1 MNGRN
6 VGNGVVNEDEL
17 AAGDPAEE
25 AYLAEDSIAEEDEAE
40 VEASG
45 EGEEASAT
53 PPPEYDLLNDV
64 TQHYLNEIGAK
75 PLFTAQEEYDWAC
88 RARAGEFLARQ
99 KMIEHNLR
107 LVVNIAKHYLNRGI
121 PLLDLVEE
129 GNLGLIHAIEK
140 FDPERGFRFSTY
152 ATWWIRQSIER
163 AIMNQSRTI
172 RLPVHVVKEINLIL
186 RAFRHL
192 ESSNGREIRLEQIAH
207 LVDRPVEDIRRAI
220 ALNEH
225 IASLDAPLEID
236 PNHTIADAIP
246 DDNAIDP
253 ENLLH
258 STEVSDLLGQWVR
271 QLPEKQ
277 RRVLERR
284 YGLGGAD
291 ISTLEEVAEELSL
304 TRERVRQIQIEALD
318 QLRRMI
324 KRGGVTRESLL

>member
-1 MNGRN
+1 MSGAKDSDES
-6 VGNGVVNEDEL
+6 GFDDEEISEDVLSEESFL
-17 AAGDPAEE
+17 TDPEEEVAATTP
-25 AYLAEDSIAEEDEAE
+25 E
-40 VEASG
+40 VE
-45 EGEEASAT
+45 
-53 PPPEYDLLNDV
+53 LLNDV

-75 PLFTAQEEYDWAC
+75 PLFTPEEEYGWAC
-88 RARAGEFLARQ
+88 RAQAGEFAARQ

-140 FDPERGFRFSTY
+140 FDPGRGFRFSTY

-172 RLPVHVVKEINLIL
+172 RLPVNVVKEINQIL

-192 ESSNGREIRLEQIAH
+192 EFANGRETHLEQIAH
-207 LVDRPVEDIRRAI
+207 LIDRPVEDVRRTL

-225 IASLDAPLEID
+225 ICSLDAPLEVD
-236 PNHTIADAIP
+236 PSHSVADAIA
-246 DDNAIDP
+246 DDNAVDP
-253 ENLLH
+253 ESLLQ
-258 STEVSDLLGQWVR
+258 SNEVGALVKHWVE
-271 QLPEKQ
+271 QLPDKQ

-284 YGLGGAD
+284 YGLGGCE
-291 ISTLEEVAEELSL
+291 ISTLEEVAEDLEL

-318 QLRRMI
+318 QLRRAI
-324 KRGGVTRESLL
+324 KRGGVTRDNLI

>member
-1 MNGRN
+1 MT
-6 VGNGVVNEDEL
+6 GVPDPESESESGFSEDEQHGDGTLDETFL
-17 AAGDPAEE
+17 AEADEE
-25 AYLAEDSIAEEDEAE
+25 AVAASPE
-40 VEASG
+40 VE
-45 EGEEASAT
+45 
-53 PPPEYDLLNDV
+53 LLNDV

-75 PLFTAQEEYDWAC
+75 PLFTPAEEYDWAC
-88 RARAGEFLARQ
+88 RAKAGEFAARQ

-121 PLLDLVEE
+121 PLLDLIEE

-140 FDPERGFRFSTY
+140 FDPQRGFRFSTY

-192 ESSNGREIRLEQIAH
+192 ETANGRETRVEQIAH
-207 LVDRPVEDIRRAI
+207 LIDRPVADVRRAL

-236 PNHTIADAIP
+236 PNHTIADAIT
-246 DDNAIDP
+246 DDQAIDP
-253 ENLLH
+253 ETLLQSNEIGH
-258 STEVSDLLGQWVR
+258 LVNQWVS

-277 RRVLERR
+277 RCVLERR
-284 YGLGGAD
+284 YGLGGAE
-291 ISTLEEVAEELSL
+291 ISTLEEVAADLKL

-318 QLRRMI
+318 QLRRVV
-324 KRGGVTRESLL
+324 KRGGLERDSLI

>member
-1 MNGRN
+1 MSGRN
-6 VGNGVVNEDEL
+6 VGNGVVSEDEL
-17 AAGDPAEE
+17 TAGEPADD
-25 AYLAEDSIAEEDEAE
+25 AYLAEAAEEEE
-40 VEASG
+40 VEEVG
-45 EGEEASAT
+45 EEVGEEGEESAA

-129 GNLGLIHAIEK
+129 GNLGLIHAIEE

-192 ESSNGREIRLEQIAH
+192 EASNGREIRIEQIAH
-207 LVDRPVEDIRRAI
+207 LIERPVEDVRRAI

-236 PNHTIADAIP
+236 PNHTVADAIP
-246 DDNAIDP
+246 DDNAVVP
-253 ENLLH
+253 ENLLQ
-258 STEVSDLLGQWVR
+258 SNEVGGLVVQWVK

-284 YGLGGAD
+284 YGLGGAE
-291 ISTLEEVAEELSL
+291 ISTLEEVAEELNL

-318 QLRRMI
+318 QLRRVI
-324 KRGGVTRESLL
+324 KRGGVTRENLI